1 MNVLVTGGAGYIG
14 SQTAKALAGNH
25 YRPIVIDDLSTGH
38 AHNVRWGTLVRA
50 NLADTA
56 AIRNV
61 LKEHKIESVIHF
73 AGSALLGESVTRPLS
88 YFQNNVGSTMSLL
101 QAMLDTGVKDIVFSS
116 TCATYGLPQTVPI
129 TEDEPQKPINPYGES
144 KLAIERILEWM
155 SQARQ
160 VRWVA
165 LRYFNAAGADLE
177 GELGEEHEQETHLIP
192 LAIGAALRQRERLQ
206 IFGTDYRTPDG
217 TAVRDYIHVADL
229 ASAHI
234 CALQY
239 LNRGGASR
247 AFNLGTGKGASVREV
262 VAMVQTV
269 SGQTVPSVEAPR
281 RPGDPP
287 VLVASPKLARE
298 LLQWEPYY
306 SSLETII
313 ESAWRWHSGASSR
326 ADLQTSTSK
335 VSS

>member
-1 MNVLVTGGAGYIG
+1 
-14 SQTAKALAGNH
+14 
-25 YRPIVIDDLSTGH
+25 
-38 AHNVRWGTLVRA
+38 
-50 NLADTA
+50 
-56 AIRNV
+56 
-61 LKEHKIESVIHF
+61 
-73 AGSALLGESVTRPLS
+73 
-88 YFQNNVGSTMSLL
+88 
-101 QAMLDTGVKDIVFSS
+101 MLDTGVKDIVFSS
-116 TCATYGLPQTVPI
+116 TCATYGLPQAVPI
-129 TEDEPQKPINPYGES
+129 TEDERQKPINPYGES

-155 SQARQ
+155 GQARQ
-160 VRWVA
+160 LRWVA

-206 IFGTDYRTPDG
+206 IFGTDYPTPDG

-234 CALQY
+234 SALQY

-306 SSLETII
+306 SSLETIV